1 MIQRTL
7 GSFYGSFYGRTDGL
21 LRDFLMVSP
30 SPVVGVDSLQTDR
43 LLGYSR
49 GFLVNRLLH
58 LWGEFCRGVVMASA
72 LGGYRTLSG
81 VLLANAPQI
90 ASLPDILTAIGRSSM
105 TGPGLRWGDPVWT
118 AQKVRTIQP
127 ANVHQI
133 TLGIGTAPY
142 TNFAKVRNFVV
153 HSNPHTRSQ
162 FDSVAFAYSLIGVS
176 ADDLLLH
183 RLPGGGTVMESWV
196 RDFQYAALNAVR

>member
-118 AQKVRTIQP
+118 AQKVWTIQP

-153 HSNPHTRSQ
+153 GQSAY
-162 FDSVAFAYSLIGVS
+162 AFAVRFCCLRVLLIGVS